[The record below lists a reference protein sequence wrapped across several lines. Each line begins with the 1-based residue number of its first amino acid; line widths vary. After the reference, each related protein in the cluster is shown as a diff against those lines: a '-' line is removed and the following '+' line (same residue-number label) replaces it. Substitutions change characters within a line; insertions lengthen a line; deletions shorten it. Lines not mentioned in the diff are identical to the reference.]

1 LKRAYLRKVKPVSN
15 KLCSASDLVGQP
27 EQELKGVRRKARTS
41 AAMVGLA
48 LSMGATGFLLPR
60 QNDGASAAEPK
71 GAEAAVSSASEAT
84 ILPTSVGE
92 ASIATVSPEKAQLL
106 EYTVRHG
113 DTLQHIAEKYQVA
126 LAEITKANNLTATS
140 ILRVGQLIKVP
151 KNDFS
156 VSLAE
161 NNATAKAERDQ
172 SLDQLRL
179 QREKLRDRLVG
190 LRSEQTTAQAQSQNQ
205 PSAPNI
211 ITELPP
217 EASQS
222 VAQKQDSVVLPLRSS
237 DANDTSSVQVPGV
250 QSSAS
255 QLVATNSLPEPDW
268 IRANQSL
275 LNQPPAPSPVASPST
290 DTLALRSTSLPVTQ
304 PTPLAEPAR
313 VDQNLINA
321 AANSSEFVAYRI
333 NLGDTI
339 ADIARAHNVSPSV
352 LVSANHLSDP
362 NIIFVGQV
370 LQVPA
375 SQAETVAPAPKVA
388 SISTIS
394 TSSVAEPSI
403 ASVPVTI
410 PMQSSE
416 VVTVPTVPT
425 ASAQPVSTVLPQQVA
440 VAPSIAVPTVPEV
453 VPVIQPGLQAAP
465 SVPAVGGTN
474 PYVQSL
480 LSEVRTLRQQY
491 SQNGQ
496 RTANAQPTAVS
507 VSAVA
512 PITPAANPAPTVAA
526 SSAASRAVVMNPQ
539 FQQRNENAAQVS
551 SSAANSEAQSNLV
564 AVAPIGSE
572 NYEPLLQPIAG
583 RMVSP
588 DLPPLP
594 GADNFLPSSRGVF
607 NGYIWPAKG
616 QLSSGYGWRWGR
628 MHRGIDIAADVG
640 TPIYAAADGVVESAG
655 WNSGGYGNMI
665 DIRHADG
672 SVTRYAHLN
681 RILIQDGQHLKQG
694 QQIAEMGSTGY
705 STGPHLHFEVHSAQ
719 GTVNPISYLPG
730 R

>member
-1 LKRAYLRKVKPVSN
+1 
-15 KLCSASDLVGQP
+15 
-27 EQELKGVRRKARTS
+27 
-41 AAMVGLA
+41 
-48 LSMGATGFLLPR
+48 
-60 QNDGASAAEPK
+60 
-71 GAEAAVSSASEAT
+71 
-84 ILPTSVGE
+84 
-92 ASIATVSPEKAQLL
+92 
-106 EYTVRHG
+106 
-113 DTLQHIAEKYQVA
+113 
-126 LAEITKANNLTATS
+126 
-140 ILRVGQLIKVP
+140 
-151 KNDFS
+151 
-156 VSLAE
+156 
-161 NNATAKAERDQ
+161 
-172 SLDQLRL
+172 
-179 QREKLRDRLVG
+179 
-190 LRSEQTTAQAQSQNQ
+190 
-205 PSAPNI
+205 
-211 ITELPP
+211 
-217 EASQS
+217 
-222 VAQKQDSVVLPLRSS
+222 
-237 DANDTSSVQVPGV
+237 
-250 QSSAS
+250 
-255 QLVATNSLPEPDW
+255 LPEPDW

-275 LNQPPAPSPVASPST
+275 LNQPPAPSPVAAPST
-290 DTLALRSTSLPVTQ
+290 DMLALRSTSLPVTQ

-313 VDQNLINA
+313 VDQNLTNA

-352 LVSANHLSDP
+352 LISANHLSDP

-375 SQAETVAPAPKVA
+375 SQAETVVPAPIPAPKAA
-388 SISTIS
+388 SISTVS
-394 TSSVAEPSI
+394 TGSVAESSI

-440 VAPSIAVPTVPEV
+440 VAPAIAVPTVPEV
-453 VPVIQPGLQAAP
+453 APVIQPGLQAAP

-474 PYVQSL
+474 PYVQNL

-491 SQNGQ
+491 NQNGQ

-512 PITPAANPAPTVAA
+512 PTAPAANPAPAV
-526 SSAASRAVVMNPQ
+526 AASRAVVMNPQ
-539 FQQRNENAAQVS
+539 FQQRNENAAQAS

-564 AVAPIGSE
+564 AVAPLGSE
-572 NYEPLLQPIAG
+572 TYEPLLQPIAG

-594 GADNFLPSSRGVF
+594 GADNFLPSSRGIF

-640 TPIYAAADGVVESAG
+640 TPVYAAADGVVESAG

-681 RILIQDGQHLKQG
+681 RILIQEGQNLKQG

-705 STGPHLHFEVHSAQ
+705 STGPHLHFEVHLAQ